1 MEELDTEW
9 GGAHWIPDDVRRGSR
24 LNGVTQE
31 PSDVT
36 VLHMRAITTYAQN
49 QGLSLPSLWGMSRSP
64 SPQSVGVK
72 DAAARRKQGGNKS
85 RLTAEIAPRFLKT
98 FKEDPTINKRQCVQ
112 WLSPEMVTWH
122 LASQKNCRAMFSTFA
137 SSCQSSA

>member
-31 PSDVT
+31 PGDVT

-49 QGLSLPSLWGMSRSP
+49 QGLSLPSL
-64 SPQSVGVK
+64 
-72 DAAARRKQGGNKS
+72 
-85 RLTAEIAPRFLKT
+85 
-98 FKEDPTINKRQCVQ
+98 
-112 WLSPEMVTWH
+112 
-122 LASQKNCRAMFSTFA
+122 
-137 SSCQSSA
+137 